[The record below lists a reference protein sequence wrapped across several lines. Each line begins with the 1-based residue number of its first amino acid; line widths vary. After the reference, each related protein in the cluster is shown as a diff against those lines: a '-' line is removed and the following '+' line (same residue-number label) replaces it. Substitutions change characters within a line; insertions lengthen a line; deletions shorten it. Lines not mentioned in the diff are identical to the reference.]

1 MRLGG
6 YYIAV
11 AADEIYADKGS
22 LVGSIGVRLDGFG
35 FVEAMRELG
44 VERRLLTAGANKGIL
59 DPFSPLAEGQREF
72 LQSVLDDL
80 HSQFIAA
87 VKEGRG
93 ERLTGGEEIFS
104 GLFWSGQQALDLGLV
119 DGLGSSSYVAREL
132 IKAETIVDYTKQRD
146 LFERL
151 AERLGARLAAGLS
164 EGLGGL
170 WGGTLR

>member
-1 MRLGG
+1 
-6 YYIAV
+6 
-11 AADEIYADKGS
+11 
-22 LVGSIGVRLDGFG
+22 
-35 FVEAMRELG
+35 
-44 VERRLLTAGANKGIL
+44 
-59 DPFSPLAEGQREF
+59 

-146 LFERL
+146 LLERL